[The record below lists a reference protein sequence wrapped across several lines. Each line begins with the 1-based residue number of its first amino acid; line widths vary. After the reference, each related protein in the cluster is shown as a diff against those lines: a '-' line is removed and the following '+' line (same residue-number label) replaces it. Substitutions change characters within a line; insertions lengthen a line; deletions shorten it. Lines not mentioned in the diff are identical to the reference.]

1 MAVDLVCTV
10 ERVVCCQLKT
20 VWQRIHWYCI
30 VSNWRYYTSTG
41 GVADFYTYI
50 PRTQSMKSS
59 DGQLRTYLQDWSVLI
74 GQSRLSKFVAQPI
87 ILQVVEGRLCTGL
100 VITSIKVET
109 YQVIPLMTRNS
120 TIVVLLDVPF
130 GHFKSPQSPVP
141 QEKRLNRCNV
151 S

>member
-20 VWQRIHWYCI
+20 VWPCIHWYCM

-50 PRTQSMKSS
+50 SRTQSMKPS
-59 DGQLRTYLQDWSVLI
+59 DSQLRIYLQDWSVLI
-74 GQSRLSKFVAQPI
+74 RQSRLSKFVAQLI

-100 VITSIKVET
+100 VITSIKVKT
-109 YQVIPLMTRNS
+109 YQVILLITRNS
-120 TIVVLLDVPF
+120 TIVVLLNVPF
-130 GHFKSPQSPVP
+130 GHFKSLQSPVP